1 MSNPIFYLL
10 LVQFTFFVFFAF
22 QVMAY
27 IHLKSKVAYKLMD
40 FISDFEIYEALLEDD
55 DWVE

>member
-27 IHLKSKVAYKLMD
+27 IHLQSKVAYKLME
-40 FISDFEIYEALLEDD
+40 FISDFEIYEALLGDD
-55 DWVE
+55 DL